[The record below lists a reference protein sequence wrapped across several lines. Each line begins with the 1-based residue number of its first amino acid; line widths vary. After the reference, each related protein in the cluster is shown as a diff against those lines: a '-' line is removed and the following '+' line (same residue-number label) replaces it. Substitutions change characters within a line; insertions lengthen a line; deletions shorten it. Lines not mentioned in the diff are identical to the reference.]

1 MSDSDQKLLEFPC
14 VFPIKVMGKKNE
26 EFDLEVITIV
36 RRHVPDLGEAAVKSR
51 DSRNGRFVSLT
62 ITINATSQA
71 QLDAIYV
78 ELTRHPSVLMAL

>member
-1 MSDSDQKLLEFPC
+1 MSDSEQKLLEFPC